1 MGTNYHIRVDG
12 EDLHIGKSSVGW
24 AFSLRV
30 HPLKDIN
37 SLYDWLPLMLN
48 HSNIITDEYG
58 REITAMEML
67 ETITLRMR
75 EHKPQLT
82 EDELKQNYAYVG
94 KDNLL
99 HHDQAATAAA
109 GFENGTSR
117 PGEGTWDYC
126 DYDFC

>member
-1 MGTNYHIRVDG
+1 MGTNYHIRVEG
-12 EDLHIGKSSVGW
+12 EELHIGKSSVGW

-30 HPLKDIN
+30 HPDRGIN

-48 HSNIITDEYG
+48 HSNVITDEYG

-75 EHKPQLT
+75 EHPPRFDK
-82 EDELKQNYAYVG
+82 DELKQNYAYVG

-99 HHDQAATAAA
+99 HHDQAATAEA
-109 GFENGTSR
+109 GFNNNTSR

-126 DYDFC
+126 DYDFS